1 MLEPKNLFTYNRC
14 LNVDTLSDVS
24 VLHFKHEINH
34 YPRPEEERN
43 IRDFYKIT
51 LVVKGRAT
59 LFWNQCSCPLIPGKR
74 FFSSCEDLTSY
85 AIETP
90 FLEIYDV
97 IFRESAFRELMEEGF
112 RNFFLSGKGAA
123 ENGHGTLIL
132 NAGRE
137 IPKLIRMM
145 HRETEEG
152 SIHHALAGRLLLRLL
167 FLHLERI
174 EAESKRPGVAEEI
187 VSLIRNTIETKFAKK
202 LNFRLLALR
211 AGVSPEH
218 LNRVY
223 RKKTGKTISEALKE
237 RRLEA
242 AETLLRNSGMKIVEI
257 ALRSGFHDPSYFSRE
272 FQKKYRIAPGL
283 FRQNAN
289 GLN

>member
-51 LVVKGRAT
+51 LIVKGRAT
-59 LFWNQCSCPLIPGKR
+59 LFCNQCSYPLIPGKL

-132 NAGRE
+132 NA
-137 IPKLIRMM
+137 
-145 HRETEEG
+145 
-152 SIHHALAGRLLLRLL
+152 IHHALAGRLLLRLL

-174 EAESKRPGVAEEI
+174 EAESKRPDVAEEI
-187 VSLIRNTIETKFAKK
+187 VALIRNTIETNFAEK

-211 AGVSPEH
+211 AGVSLEH

-242 AETLLRNSGMKIVEI
+242 AETLLRNSGMKIAEI

-272 FQKKYRIAPGL
+272 FQKKHRIAPGL
-283 FRQNAN
+283 FRQNMN